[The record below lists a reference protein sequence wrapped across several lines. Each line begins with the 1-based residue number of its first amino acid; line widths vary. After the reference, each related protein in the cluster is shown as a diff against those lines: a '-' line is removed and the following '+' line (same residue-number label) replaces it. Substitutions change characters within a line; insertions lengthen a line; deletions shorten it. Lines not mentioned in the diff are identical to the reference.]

1 MKRPAIIS
9 IILALA
15 VIGGLTGAYVIREN
29 STKKSKHYNKLILE
43 RTVGCQLKENERE
56 LEKIPCKSYHVE
68 TTDVGDVLNYI
79 DFYVF
84 DDEASANYVFLRCG
98 RKWFQDGS
106 EYGDNYVRGWQ
117 AGVCDAEIESY
128 LYITGNMIIVAD
140 LQCVSCWAE
149 EPPYEVGSS
158 VKENISKS
166 PSPDEIVFYITSNF

>member
-1 MKRPAIIS
+1 MKRPVIIS
-9 IILALA
+9 IILILA
-15 VIGGLTGAYVIREN
+15 AVGGFTGVSLLN
-29 STKKSKHYNKLILE
+29 KSKKPTAKHYNKLTIE

-68 TTDVGDVLNYI
+68 TSDVGDVLNYI

-84 DDEASANYVFLRCG
+84 DNEASANYVFFKCG

-106 EYGDNYVRGWQ
+106 EYGDNYVRGWL

-158 VKENISKS
+158 VKENILKR